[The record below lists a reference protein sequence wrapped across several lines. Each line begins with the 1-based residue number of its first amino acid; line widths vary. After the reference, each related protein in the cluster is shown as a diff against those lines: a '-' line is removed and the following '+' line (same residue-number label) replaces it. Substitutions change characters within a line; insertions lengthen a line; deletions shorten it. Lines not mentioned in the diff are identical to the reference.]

1 MLESMRWLVRRRSVS
16 EQLIIRL
23 ASEAHQTIH
32 WLIWSDSEKE
42 IIASGDLDN
51 AQALQLLTEKA
62 QTRKVICLVP
72 SVDVTLKSVEVKGKF
87 TRQMQ
92 QALPYMLE
100 DDLASDVDKLHF
112 SILAKK
118 LDLVE
123 VAICFKSKLQMWLDW
138 LAEAD
143 IFCQRIIPEVLSL
156 PMPKE
161 QEWQALQLNKQ
172 WLIRESELQAWSCDN
187 EMLNDI
193 LQLRLMDAPQ
203 QVIKSYSPL
212 PQTEYGQWQAAEMIL
227 PMQLLAEGC
236 IANSFNLLTGA
247 FKVKKDSNLQISR
260 WKYPAITAVI
270 LLVLTLVNVVLQTKQ
285 ADQQTLMVKKQV
297 EQVYQQA
304 FPDQGRL
311 SYTRIKKKLR
321 GLLAD
326 ASVTEQ
332 DSGLLVMLNDIIP
345 AIKVMPNIQ
354 ISTLKFNGK
363 NQEISLA
370 ISADSF
376 QAFELFSAKIPEQ
389 YDYKQGA
396 LSNNKNRI
404 SGVVTVRGK

>member
-1 MLESMRWLVRRRSVS
+1 MLESMKWLVRRRSVS

-23 ASEAHQTIH
+23 ASEAHQAIH

-42 IIASGDLDN
+42 IIASGDIDN
-51 AQALQLLTEKA
+51 AQALSLLTEKA
-62 QTRKVICLVP
+62 QARKVICLVP
-72 SVDVTLKSVEVKGKF
+72 SVDVTLKSVEIKGKF

-118 LDLVE
+118 TDLVE

-156 PMPKE
+156 PMPNE
-161 QEWQALQLNKQ
+161 HEWQALQLNKQ
-172 WLIRESELQAWSCDN
+172 WLMRESEFQAWSCDN

-193 LQLRLMDAPQ
+193 LQLRLMDVPQ

-212 PQTEYGQWQAAEMIL
+212 PHTEYGQWQAEEMIL

-236 IANSFNLLTGA
+236 IANHFNLLTGA
-247 FKVKKDSNLQISR
+247 FKVKKDSNLQLSR
-260 WKYPAITAVI
+260 WKYPAIAAII

-285 ADQQTLMVKKQV
+285 ADQQTLIVKKQV

-311 SYTRIKKKLR
+311 SYARIKKKLR

-345 AIKVMPNIQ
+345 AVKAMPNIQ

-370 ISADSF
+370 ISSDSF

-404 SGVVTVRGK
+404 SGVVTVRAK

>member
-247 FKVKKDSNLQISR
+247 FKVKKDSNLQLSR

-354 ISTLKFNGK
+354 ISTIKFNGK

>member
-1 MLESMRWLVRRRSVS
+1 MS

-42 IIASGDLDN
+42 IIASGDLEN
-51 AQALQLLTEKA
+51 AQDLQLLTEKA
-62 QTRKVICLVP
+62 QSRKVICLVP
-72 SVDVTLKSVEVKGKF
+72 SVDVTLKSVVIKGNF

-112 SILAKK
+112 SVLAKK
-118 LDLVE
+118 TDLVD

-138 LAEAD
+138 LADAD
-143 IFCQRIIPEVLSL
+143 IFCQRLLPEALAL
-156 PMPKE
+156 PLPEE
-161 QEWQALQLNKQ
+161 QEWQALQLEKQ
-172 WLIRESELQAWSCDN
+172 WLIRESVYQGWSCDS

-193 LQLRLMDAPQ
+193 LQLRLSDNPQ
-203 QVIKSYSPL
+203 QIIKSYSPV
-212 PQTEYGQWQAAEMIL
+212 PKYTFGQWQAEQAML

-236 IANSFNLLTGA
+236 FQHSFNLLTGE
-247 FKVKKDSNLQISR
+247 FSVKKESNLQLYK
-260 WKYPAITAVI
+260 WKAPAIAALVLFLL
-270 LLVLTLVNVVLQTKQ
+270 LLVNLFVQTEQIDK
-285 ADQQTLMVKKQV
+285 QTLQVKGQV
-297 EQVYQQA
+297 ETVYEQA
-304 FPDQGRL
+304 FPEQSPLRY
-311 SYTRIKKKLR
+311 SRIKKKLK
-321 GLLAD
+321 GLLAN
-326 ASVTEQ
+326 ASIIEQ
-332 DSGLLVMLNDIIP
+332 DSGLLIMLNDLLP
-345 AIKVMPNIQ
+345 SLKAVPSLQ

-376 QAFELFSAKIPEQ
+376 QAFEQFSSKIPTQ
-389 YDYKQGA
+389 YSFKQGA

-404 SGVVTVRGK
+404 SGVVTVGVK

>member
-1 MLESMRWLVRRRSVS
+1 MS

-23 ASEAHQTIH
+23 ASEAHQPIH

-51 AQALQLLTEKA
+51 AQALSLLTEKA
-62 QTRKVICLVP
+62 QLRKVICLVP
-72 SVDVTLKSVEVKGKF
+72 SVDVTLKSVVIKGAF

-112 SILAKK
+112 SVLAKK
-118 LDLVE
+118 TDLVD

-138 LAEAD
+138 LAAGE
-143 IFCQRIIPEVLSL
+143 IFCQRIIPEVLAL
-156 PMPKE
+156 PKPQE
-161 QEWQALQLNKQ
+161 QEWQALKLDKQ
-172 WLIRESELQAWSCDN
+172 WLIRESEFQAWSCDN

-193 LQLRLMDAPQ
+193 LQLRLMDIPQ
-203 QVIKSYSPL
+203 QTITSYSPL
-212 PQTEYGQWQAAEMIL
+212 PETNFGQWQAAEMIL

-236 IANSFNLLTGA
+236 LNNTLNLLTGQ
-247 FKVKKDSNLQISR
+247 FKVKKESNLQLAR
-260 WKYPAITAVI
+260 WKYPAIAAGILFI
-270 LLVLTLVNVVLQTKQ
+270 LLLANLFLQSKQ
-285 ADQQTLMVKKQV
+285 ANEQTLQVKQQV

-304 FPDQGRL
+304 FPNQGRL
-311 SYTRIKKKLR
+311 SYSRIKKKLK

-332 DSGLLVMLNDIIP
+332 DAGLLVMLNDIIP
-345 AIKVMPNIQ
+345 AVQAVPDLK

-370 ISADSF
+370 VSADSF
-376 QAFELFSAKIPEQ
+376 QAFELFSAKIPTQ

-404 SGVVTVRGK
+404 SGLVTVGAK

>member
-193 LQLRLMDAPQ
+193 LQLRLMDAPP

-236 IANSFNLLTGA
+236 IANSFNLLTGT

-354 ISTLKFNGK
+354 ISTIKFNGK